1 MPEIVTKTKPAAT
14 NAAALRTVQLPPIG
28 EAWPGEGGVFAGL
41 LKGEDGDY
49 AVIVPLDPAAD
60 IAAAPWKDAIAAAG
74 KFRTAQHDD
83 YSAATRGE
91 LALCFHN
98 VPELF
103 KKDWYWSS
111 TPSAGY
117 ASYAWYQDFYYGGQ
131 GYGPKDYKLRARAV
145 RRLPIQ

>member
-1 MPEIVTKTKPAAT
+1 MKTSTRAKPAA
-14 NAAALRTVQLPPIG
+14 ASAPALRTVHLPSIG

-49 AVIVPLDPAAD
+49 AVIVPLDPASD
-60 IAAAPWKDAIAAAG
+60 VDPAPWKDAIAAAG
-74 KFRTAQHDD
+74 KFKTAQHKD

-98 VPELF
+98 VPQLS

-111 TPSAGY
+111 TPYAGN
-117 ASYAWYQDFYYGGQ
+117 ASYAWYQTFASGSQNGSR
-131 GYGPKDYKLRARAV
+131 KDLKLRARAV
-145 RRLPIQ
+145 RRVKI